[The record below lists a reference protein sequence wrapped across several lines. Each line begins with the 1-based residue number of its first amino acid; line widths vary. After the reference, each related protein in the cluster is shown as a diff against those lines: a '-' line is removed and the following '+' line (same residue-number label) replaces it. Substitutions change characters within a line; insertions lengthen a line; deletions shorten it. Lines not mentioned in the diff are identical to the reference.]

1 LSVFQFNI
9 VVDILDIAIV
19 AFIFYK
25 LYVLIEGTRAIQ
37 MFIGLFI
44 LILVSFFSRWLNL
57 NALNW
62 ILSSLKTVWL
72 IAFVILFQP
81 ELRKALARLGQNRL
95 IGRFLKVEESTT
107 VNEIVKACYQMSEKG
122 LGALISIERD
132 VGLKSFIETGIPLDA
147 RVTEDLLVTIFTKHS
162 PLHDGAVIIEGNRIV
177 AAGCILP
184 LSQNPRLSQ
193 AIGTRHRAALGLS
206 EETDSLNIIVSEETG
221 MVSTAVDGKLK
232 RNLDVNTLRN
242 SLIEKIG
249 IKSEGGGSSKPSS

>member
-1 LSVFQFNI
+1 MSAFQFNI

-44 LILVSFFSRWLNL
+44 LIIVSFIARWLNL

-95 IGRFLKVEESTT
+95 LGQFLKVEESTT

-122 LGALISIERD
+122 MGALISIERD
-132 VGLKSFIETGIPLDA
+132 VGLKSFVETGIPLDA
-147 RVTEDLLVTIFTKHS
+147 KVTEDLLITIFTKRS

-184 LSQNPRLSQ
+184 LSQNPRLSP

-232 RNLDVNTLRN
+232 RNLEVNTLRN
-242 SLIEKIG
+242 SLVEQIG
-249 IKSEGGGSSKPSS
+249 IKSEGGGSSKSSS

>member
-1 LSVFQFNI
+1 MSVFQFNI